1 MDKLKVI
8 ASLSGGGKS
17 TYAKE
22 NYGSAFVL
30 PDTNV
35 KVYEIYHKLFRG
47 PALAQDLEPDKLTGL
62 TLWSAKYSA
71 DMAYIQALKNFGYG
85 EYERVEEVGMWNFL
99 NMRSGWDFLIYDEL
113 WQKRNI
119 ISEELMYD
127 QIREIES
134 QFKEVEYEIWVMRDQ
149 EIIKELMAR
158 NDDRSNLF
166 NNDPVEYNRWQD
178 YYVSRYESIMKKF
191 NYKYLIK
198 EVTYR

>member
-1 MDKLKVI
+1 MNKLKVI

-17 TYAKE
+17 TYATE
-22 NYGSAFVL
+22 NYHSSYVL

-35 KVYEIYHKLFRG
+35 KAYEIYHKLFRG
-47 PALAQDLEPDKLTGL
+47 PALEQGLEPDKLTGL
-62 TLWSAKYSA
+62 TLWTAKHAA
-71 DMAYIQALKNFGYG
+71 DIAYLKAVKTFGYG
-85 EYERVEEVGMWNFL
+85 AYEENEEYWEFL

-127 QIREIES
+127 QIKEIES
-134 QFKEVEYEIWVMRDQ
+134 QFNEVEYEIWVMRDQ

-191 NYKYLIK
+191 NYNYLIK